1 MNKVGRPVKTETL
14 EEKKQ
19 VLIPV
24 SAIKTAKL
32 TAIKMDINLSEFV
45 AMAIE
50 EKAKRIG

>member
-1 MNKVGRPVKTETL
+1 MAKQGRPKNTETS

-19 VLIPV
+19 VLVSI

-32 TAIKMDINLSEFV
+32 TSIKMDINLSEFV